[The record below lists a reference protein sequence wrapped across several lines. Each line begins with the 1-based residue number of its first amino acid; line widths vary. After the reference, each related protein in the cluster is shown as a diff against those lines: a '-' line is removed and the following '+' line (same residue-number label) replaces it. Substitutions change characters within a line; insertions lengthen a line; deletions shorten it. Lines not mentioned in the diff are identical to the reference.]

1 MSKIEIRNLSFT
13 YEDNHQKFEALKK
26 IDLSI
31 REGEFVCILGP
42 SGCGKSTLLT
52 VLEGLEKS
60 TDGEILIDGE
70 KVEGPGK
77 NRAVVFQHYSLF
89 PWLTARDNVI
99 FGIKQSGKRYTRA
112 ERKELADGYLKSV
125 ELEEA
130 AKKYPSQLSGGMQQR
145 VAIAR
150 AMAMEADILL
160 MDEPFGAIDPKL
172 RQELQEF
179 FSKLSKEK
187 GKTVLFVTHD
197 VDEAILLADRI
208 VVMEP
213 GKIRAEIPVTIPYP
227 RRKEELAGTDDY
239 RKLHQKL
246 ISLFYNRV
254 AEEIGEEVV
263 L

>member
-1 MSKIEIRNLSFT
+1 MSKIEIRKLSFA

-99 FGIKQSGKRYTRA
+99 FGIKQSGKKYTRA

-125 ELEEA
+125 KLEEA

-150 AMAMEADILL
+150 ALAMEADILL

-172 RQELQEF
+172 
-179 FSKLSKEK
+179 SKEK

-197 VDEAILLADRI
+197 IDEAILLADRI

-227 RRKEELAGTDDY
+227 RRKEELAGTDSY
-239 RKLHQKL
+239 RKLHQNL

-254 AEEIGEEVV
+254 AEEIDEGVV